1 MNDYITI
8 LPNRL
13 FYTKEESVSLYRQY
27 TSYKL
32 ILILDYLYSSIDK
45 TGFSRL
51 SIEDIVITYGYKI
64 NRNKG
69 KINEQI
75 KNILIE
81 LQKNEII
88 KCEKDIT
95 NINYNEFIK
104 CIYNGIEVDNKGD
117 YTKFTMISSDT
128 IDYILKFNKIKIDNV
143 ILLFYYCY
151 LCSRIYKSSN
161 EHGKSY
167 IHNGKAEECHP
178 SYKTIT
184 KDIDIKPD
192 TIKKYNDILV
202 DMNLIRIGNCGLC
215 YNKGDENNVRE
226 TPNFYVLIDY
236 TESDIDNENSIW
248 KWNLKEGIKDYKKK
262 NPNMVFLDT
271 REYKDNNK
279 KINGYISRITQLEK
293 DDKATKVQIKK
304 RDKLLNEKENYKQY
318 KKVDKDK

>member
-1 MNDYITI
+1 M
-8 LPNRL
+8 
-13 FYTKEESVSLYRQY
+13 
-27 TSYKL
+27 
-32 ILILDYLYSSIDK
+32 DK
-45 TGFSRL
+45 KGFSRL

-64 NRNKG
+64 NKNKG

-75 KNILIE
+75 KNILME
-81 LQKNEII
+81 LQYNEII
-88 KCEKDIT
+88 KCDKDISK
-95 NINYNEFIK
+95 INYNDLIK
-104 CIYNGIEVDNKGD
+104 CTYNGIEINDNGD
-117 YTKFTMISSDT
+117 YTKFTMISSGI

-143 ILLFYYCY
+143 ALLFYYCY

-226 TPNFYVLIDY
+226 SPNFYVL
-236 TESDIDNENSIW
+236 TEDKDTIVESENSIW
-248 KWNLKEGIKDYKKK
+248 HWNLKEGMKAYKKA

-279 KINGYISRITQLEK
+279 KVNGYISRITQLEK
-293 DDKATKVQIKK
+293 EDKATKKQIKK
-304 RDKLLNEKENYKQY
+304 RDKLLSEREDNKQN
-318 KKVDKDK
+318 KKS

>member
-1 MNDYITI
+1 MNDYLTI

-13 FYTKEESVSLYRQY
+13 FYTKEDSVSLYRQCN
-27 TSYKL
+27 SYKL

-45 TGFSRL
+45 IGFSKL
-51 SIEDIVITYGYKI
+51 SIEDIVITYGYKV

-69 KINEQI
+69 KINEQV

-81 LQKNEII
+81 LQLNEII
-88 KCEKDIT
+88 KCDKDISK
-95 NINYNEFIK
+95 INYNDFIK
-104 CIYNGIEVDNKGD
+104 CVYGGIEINDNGD
-117 YTKFTMISSDT
+117 YTKFTMISSNI
-128 IDYILKFNKIKIDNV
+128 IDYILRFNKIKIDNV
-143 ILLFYYCY
+143 ALLFYYCY

-202 DMNLIRIGNCGLC
+202 NMNLIRIGNCGLC

-226 TPNFYVLIDY
+226 SPNFYVL
-236 TESDIDNENSIW
+236 TEDKDKIVESENSIW
-248 KWNLKEGIKDYKKK
+248 DWNLKEGMKAYKKK

-271 REYKDNNK
+271 REYKNNNK

-293 DDKATKVQIKK
+293 QDKATKKQIKK
-304 RDKLLNEKENYKQY
+304 RDKLLSEKEDNKQNI
-318 KKVDKDK
+318 KEEC